1 MLAPPKYECDFDR
14 TDRQV
19 RRAIAPSPTLIH
31 DVLSSACTR
40 IPVLERAGKAN
51 NIERLIAAGAWC
63 DAVYALIELEI
74 PGWCIR
80 RLVHEDGEWL
90 CSLTREPNLPA
101 GLDDTAEA
109 SHESLPLA
117 VLCAFLEVQRKS
129 ALLRDTCASTVPQ
142 IRSAAGRAICCD
154 NFS

>member
-1 MLAPPKYECDFDR
+1 MLAERKYEHDFDR
-14 TDRQV
+14 MERKV
-19 RRAIAPSPTLIH
+19 RTPAPNAALIH
-31 DVLSSACTR
+31 EVLSNVCTR

-63 DAVYALIELEI
+63 DAVCALIELEI
-74 PGWCIR
+74 PGWSIR

-90 CSLTREPNLPA
+90 CSLTKEPNLPA
-101 GLDDTAEA
+101 ALDDMADA

-117 VLCAFLEVQRKS
+117 ILCAFLEVQQK
-129 ALLRDTCASTVPQ
+129 LVILRDTCASTVPQ
-142 IRSAAGRAICCD
+142 IRPASGRAICCD